1 MASATAEICQNL
13 GTDKGD
19 GEADGQ
25 LFQPH
30 SSLMHEHWLDGRSTY
45 LQNFT
50 YKKKQPHRPHSKG
63 FKHSHKK
70 NLEISQKKS

>member
-1 MASATAEICQNL
+1 L

-25 LFQPH
+25 LFQPQ
-30 SSLMHEHWLDGRSTY
+30 SSLMHEHRLDGRSTY
-45 LQNFT
+45 LQNST
-50 YKKKQPHRPHSKG
+50 YTKTATSTAQQRFQAQPQ
-63 FKHSHKK
+63 K

>member
-25 LFQPH
+25 LFQPQ

-45 LQNFT
+45 LQN
-50 YKKKQPHRPHSKG
+50 
-63 FKHSHKK
+63 
-70 NLEISQKKS
+70 